1 AVRVLAVLDLVDDDA
16 ALETAVGDDLAQGLL
31 DRAADDLH
39 AEGLLIADLEAV
51 ERLQGADEGHAAAGD
66 DALLD
71 GRAGRVERI
80 LHAGLLLL
88 HLGLGGRTDVDHRD
102 AADQLREALLELLAV
117 VVGRGLLDLRT
128 DLAHAGLDVVLLARA
143 IDDGG
148 VVLVDGDALGLAQV
162 LDGHALELETQVLGE
177 QLAAGEG
184 RDVLEHGLAA
194 IAEAGGLHR
203 RHVEHAADL
212 VDHQRGQRLT
222 LDLLGDDEQRLAGA
236 GHLLEHRQEVLHVAD
251 LLLVDQDQGVVED
264 DLHALRIGH
273 EVGREVAAV
282 ELHALDHAQGGLQ
295 ALGLLDRD
303 HALLADLLHRVGD
316 GLADGGVAVRGDGAD
331 LGDVLL
337 ALGGLGQGLE
347 LGGDGGDRLV
357 DAALDVHRVV
367 TRGHQLAALAED

>member
-1 AVRVLAVLDLVDDDA
+1 TPPGESSPETAKGAAPPKRRPRPTCVTGGDGRGSHPHAHAAHSTHAAHAAGHAALVVVLGTIGDHGLGGQHEARHGGGVLQRGAGHLGRVDDARGQQVLEGTGRGVEAVRVLAVLDLVDDDA

-143 IDDGG
+143 I
-148 VVLVDGDALGLAQV
+148 
-162 LDGHALELETQVLGE
+162 
-177 QLAAGEG
+177 
-184 RDVLEHGLAA
+184 
-194 IAEAGGLHR
+194 
-203 RHVEHAADL
+203 
-212 VDHQRGQRLT
+212 
-222 LDLLGDDEQRLAGA
+222 
-236 GHLLEHRQEVLHVAD
+236 
-251 LLLVDQDQGVVED
+251 
-264 DLHALRIGH
+264 
-273 EVGREVAAV
+273 
-282 ELHALDHAQGGLQ
+282 
-295 ALGLLDRD
+295 
-303 HALLADLLHRVGD
+303 
-316 GLADGGVAVRGDGAD
+316 
-331 LGDVLL
+331 
-337 ALGGLGQGLE
+337 
-347 LGGDGGDRLV
+347 
-357 DAALDVHRVV
+357 
-367 TRGHQLAALAED
+367 